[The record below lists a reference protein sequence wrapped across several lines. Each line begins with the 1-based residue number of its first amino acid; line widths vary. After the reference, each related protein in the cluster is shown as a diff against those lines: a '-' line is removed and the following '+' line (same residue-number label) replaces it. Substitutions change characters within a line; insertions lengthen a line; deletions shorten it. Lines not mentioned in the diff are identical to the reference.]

1 MNDRDLASDTRELL
15 EKFASAPR
23 FAGSDSEA
31 RAREL
36 CASLLKSHGFS
47 VREDPFTFSEFPA
60 RYGPTVVA
68 LLLIAVLL
76 LTSHMHSDHGG
87 AGPAIGT
94 LLLGLLL
101 TGAAGRWLGRGA
113 ILKFPW
119 LRSSSANLIAT
130 RGTPTIWLAAHGDS
144 KSQTIPMLV
153 RVAAVVLTFVAVVL
167 LGIVLIVGWV
177 SAMGNAEARIGSQV
191 VPILAVV
198 GTVCALP
205 LVFCLTG
212 NKSPGAVDNASGL
225 ISVLLAL
232 RELPAHADVGVII
245 TSAEELALAGA
256 RAHVASNHQ
265 RATVVNCDTIDDNG
279 RFLCMTHGRNRG
291 PAALALERAGDRL
304 ALPVR
309 TGGLIPGILTD
320 SIVFARAGWDAVTV
334 SRGNLGT
341 LARVHTSSD
350 TRERLDGSG
359 IANAAR
365 LLAATIEELR

>member
-1 MNDRDLASDTRELL
+1 MNDRDLASDARELL
-15 EKFASAPR
+15 EKIASAPR

-31 RAREL
+31 NVRQL

-60 RYGPTVVA
+60 RYGPTVLG
-68 LLLIAVLL
+68 LLLIAAVLL
-76 LTSHMHSDHGG
+76 ASHMYTDHGG

-101 TGAAGRWLGRGA
+101 TGVAGRWLGGGA
-113 ILKFPW
+113 VLTLPL

-130 RGTPTIWLAAHGDS
+130 RGTPTVWLVAHADS

-153 RVAAVVLTFVAVVL
+153 RVAAVVLTFVAVAVL
-167 LGIVLIVGWV
+167 GFTLIFGWV
-177 SAMGNAEARIGSQV
+177 SGMANGEAIIGCEV
-191 VPILAVV
+191 VPILAIVASA
-198 GTVCALP
+198 GAIP

-225 ISVLLAL
+225 VSVLLAV
-232 RELPAHADVGVII
+232 RELAAHADVGVIV

-256 RAHVASNHQ
+256 RAHVESNHA
-265 RATVVNCDTIDDNG
+265 RATVVNCDTIDDHG
-279 RFLCMTHGRNRG
+279 GFLCMIHSRNRG
-291 PAALALERAGDRL
+291 PAAAAVVRAGERL
-304 ALPVR
+304 AMPVR
-309 TGGLIPGILTD
+309 VRALIPGILTD
-320 SIVFARAGWDAVTV
+320 SVAFADAGWDAVTV

-350 TRERLDGSG
+350 TRERMDGSG
-359 IANAAR
+359 IANVAR

>member
-1 MNDRDLASDTRELL
+1 MNDRDLASDARELL

-31 RAREL
+31 RARDV
-36 CASLLKSHGFS
+36 CASLLKSYGFS
-47 VREDPFTFSEFPA
+47 VREEPFAFSEFPA
-60 RYGPTVVA
+60 RYGPTVFA

-76 LTSHMHSDHGG
+76 LTSHVYSDHGG

-119 LRSSSANLIAT
+119 LRSRSANLVAT
-130 RGTPTIWLAAHGDS
+130 RGTPSVWLAAHSDS

-153 RVAAVVLTFVAVVL
+153 RVGAVVLTLVTVAVFAL
-167 LGIVLIVGWV
+167 VLIVEWV
-177 SAMGNAEARIGSQV
+177 SVIGNGEGWIGSHL
-191 VPILAVV
+191 VPLLAVV
-198 GTVCALP
+198 GALCTLP

-212 NKSPGAVDNASGL
+212 NTSAGAVDNASGL
-225 ISVLLAL
+225 ISVLLAA
-232 RELPAHADVGVII
+232 RELPPQADVGVIV
-245 TSAEELALAGA
+245 TSGEELALAGA
-256 RAHVASNHQ
+256 RAHVASNPE
-265 RATVVNCDTIDDNG
+265 RATFVNCDTIDDNG
-279 RFLCMTHGRNRG
+279 GFTCMTHGRNRG
-291 PAALALERAGDRL
+291 AAALAVARAGERL
-304 ALPVR
+304 VLPVR
-309 TGGLIPGILTD
+309 VRALIPGILTD
-320 SIVFARAGWDAVTV
+320 SIAFASAGWDAVTV
-334 SRGNLGT
+334 ARGNLST

>member
-1 MNDRDLASDTRELL
+1 MNRDLASDARELL
-15 EKFASAPR
+15 EKIASAPR

-31 RAREL
+31 LARDL

-60 RYGPTVVA
+60 RYGPTVVG

-76 LTSHMHSDHGG
+76 LTSHVHSDHGG
-87 AGPAIGT
+87 AGPALGT

-101 TGAAGRWLGRGA
+101 TGATGRWLGRGA
-113 ILKFPW
+113 ILKFPL
-119 LRSSSANLIAT
+119 LRSRSANLIAT
-130 RGTPTIWLAAHGDS
+130 RGTPTIWLVAHADS

-153 RVAAVVLTFVAVVL
+153 RVGAVVLTFVTVAVFATA
-167 LGIVLIVGWV
+167 LIVAWV
-177 SAMGNAEARIGSQV
+177 SVMRNGERWLGSEV
-191 VPILAVV
+191 VPTLAIV
-198 GTVCALP
+198 GAVCALP

-225 ISVLLAL
+225 ISVLLAV
-232 RELPAHADVGVII
+232 RELPAEADVGVIV

-256 RAHVASNHQ
+256 RAHVESNHE
-265 RATVVNCDTIDDNG
+265 RAPVVNCDTIDDNG
-279 RFLCMTHGRNRG
+279 NFLCMTHGRNRG
-291 PAALALERAGDRL
+291 PAAAAVVRAGDRL

-309 TGGLIPGILTD
+309 VRALIPGILTD
-320 SIVFARAGWDAVTV
+320 SIAFADAGWDAVTV